1 MDSDDE
7 LQTIL
12 IEQSHELSAS
22 KTFESDLDL
31 AFQLQ
36 MQEALH
42 TSSFALHQHSPPPS
56 TPPQFQFPDDDGSD
70 LVAQELAAEEIARF
84 ERERSDR
91 EQAEAET
98 QRMRDDLGRRIHD
111 QAFAIDLSRID
122 DDEWAESG
130 QSVVRPYY
138 GEGSSSGA
146 AGEALLRLYFKGVVR
161 EGTARGKTTASAAGV
176 GIAICDVRDDR
187 VFEMR
192 RPLVCGGG
200 GGDMS
205 TEMAEVTGKS
215 IPRQGNIATL
225 VSQVTLLQRKFSYC
239 SPSLVRQKD
248 IKFALELAYEALVSQ
263 VTRPE
268 VNTSNGNT
276 KETCSICLEDTNSGK
291 MFAIKGCLH
300 RYCCSCMKSHVHVKL
315 VQGMLPKCPHDG
327 CKTDLTTGMCKTFLT
342 TELYDIMCHRV
353 KESSIA
359 AADKIYCPYP
369 RCSALMS
376 RIEVSV
382 NTRVGGP
389 CRCKRCQGLF
399 CLYCKVPWHNN
410 MTCGAYKRSNPSLS
424 AEDAKL
430 KSLARKNMWR
440 QCVKCSHMVELTE
453 GCNHVTCRCKRHSK
467 PPPLSTTPPPPTKH
481 LLSSSFRTTTS
492 ASPASSPK
500 TSRERSDRKHAE
512 AETLRM
518 RDDLGRRIHDQAF
531 ARDLSRIPDPVWAK
545 TGDQFVRPYGQ
556 GSSSSS
562 SSCSAAVLNAEP
574 LRLYFKGLLR
584 EETARV
590 KTTSAG
596 VGIAICDMRDDRVLE
611 MRKPLV
617 CGGDIVSPEA
627 VEVKALILGLEAAVS
642 LGIKRLTVFCADSSL
657 HQYVTG
663 KLIPRQG
670 NIATL
675 VGQVTLLQRKF
686 SYCGQVL
693 VRQND
698 IKFALKLANE
708 ALVSQV
714 TWPEAIS
721 SSENIKETCA
731 ICLEDRN
738 SCKMF
743 AINGCLHRYCYSCMK
758 SHVHVKLV
766 QGMLPKCPHEGC
778 NTDLTTEMCKTF
790 LTPELYDIMCQ
801 RVKESSIAATDKIY
815 CPYPTCSALMSR
827 IEVSANTRVGGPC
840 RCKRCQGLFCL
851 YCKVPWHNNM
861 SCGTYKRSNPSPS
874 AEDAKLK
881 SLARKNLWRQC
892 VKCSHMVELTEDA
905 VISFATSAEPS
916 GGIRKQ
922 HVHVLSGMSSISYT
936 SVIDSDKDWDDMGS
950 WNTLTL
956 IQIPTKSA

>member
-12 IEQSHELSAS
+12 LEQSRELSAS

-70 LVAQELAAEEIARF
+70 IVAEELAAEEIARF

-111 QAFAIDLSRID
+111 QAFAIDLSRMD
-122 DDEWAESG
+122 DDEWAASG
-130 QSVVRPYY
+130 ESVVRPYY

-200 GGDMS
+200 GDMN
-205 TEMAEVTGKS
+205 AEVAEVKALILGLEAALSLGIQRITVFCADNSLHQYVTGKS

-268 VNTSNGNT
+268 VNTNNGNT
-276 KETCSICLEDTNSGK
+276 KETCPICLEDTNSGK
-291 MFAIKGCLH
+291 MFAIKGCRH
-300 RYCCSCMKSHVHVKL
+300 RYCYSCMKSHVHVKL

-327 CKTDLTTGMCKTFLT
+327 CKTDLTTEMCKTFLT

-382 NTRVGGP
+382 NTCVGGP
-389 CRCKRCQGLF
+389 CRCKKCQGLF

-410 MTCGAYKRSNPSLS
+410 MSCGAYKRSNPSLS

-453 GCNHVTCRCKRHSK
+453 GCNHVTCRCGH
-467 PPPLSTTPPPPTKH
+467 
-481 LLSSSFRTTTS
+481 
-492 ASPASSPK
+492 
-500 TSRERSDRKHAE
+500 
-512 AETLRM
+512 
-518 RDDLGRRIHDQAF
+518 
-531 ARDLSRIPDPVWAK
+531 
-545 TGDQFVRPYGQ
+545 QF
-556 GSSSSS
+556 
-562 SSCSAAVLNAEP
+562 
-574 LRLYFKGLLR
+574 
-584 EETARV
+584 
-590 KTTSAG
+590 
-596 VGIAICDMRDDRVLE
+596 
-611 MRKPLV
+611 
-617 CGGDIVSPEA
+617 
-627 VEVKALILGLEAAVS
+627 
-642 LGIKRLTVFCADSSL
+642 
-657 HQYVTG
+657 
-663 KLIPRQG
+663 
-670 NIATL
+670 
-675 VGQVTLLQRKF
+675 
-686 SYCGQVL
+686 
-693 VRQND
+693 
-698 IKFALKLANE
+698 
-708 ALVSQV
+708 
-714 TWPEAIS
+714 
-721 SSENIKETCA
+721 
-731 ICLEDRN
+731 
-738 SCKMF
+738 
-743 AINGCLHRYCYSCMK
+743 CYSCGSEWRNK
-758 SHVHVKLV
+758 KATC
-766 QGMLPKCPHEGC
+766 KCLLWDEQRI
-778 NTDLTTEMCKTF
+778 
-790 LTPELYDIMCQ
+790 LYAERNGQ
-801 RVKESSIAATDKIY
+801 RQR
-815 CPYPTCSALMSR
+815 L
-827 IEVSANTRVGGPC
+827 G
-840 RCKRCQGLFCL
+840 
-851 YCKVPWHNNM
+851 
-861 SCGTYKRSNPSPS
+861 
-874 AEDAKLK
+874 
-881 SLARKNLWRQC
+881 
-892 VKCSHMVELTEDA
+892 
-905 VISFATSAEPS
+905 
-916 GGIRKQ
+916 
-922 HVHVLSGMSSISYT
+922 
-936 SVIDSDKDWDDMGS
+936 
-950 WNTLTL
+950 
-956 IQIPTKSA
+956 